1 MNEAVATLPN
11 FRSDN
16 VAMVSPE
23 ILQAIAAA
31 NHGPAA
37 SYGDDDYS
45 KLLNHRFSMLFE
57 TEVTVFPVS
66 TGTAANA
73 LSLAA
78 CARPYGAI
86 YCHEEAHVHTA
97 EGGATEAFTGGAKL
111 LTLPGRNFRIEP
123 AILREALARTA
134 WGVRNRSQPDA
145 VSITQ
150 ASEFGTIYSLADI
163 AEISAI
169 ARDKNLSVH
178 MDGAR
183 FANALARL
191 GCSPGDMTWRA
202 GVDILSFGATKNGA
216 MSADAIVVFDQDL
229 VEPLSYRLRRAGQTW
244 SKMRYASAQL
254 LAYVEDG
261 LYLRLAAKANAVA
274 ARLGAGL
281 AALPDVRLDA
291 PVEANLVFINLPA
304 LAITRLAASGLQF
317 ARRGQEVIRF
327 VARFDSTEQE
337 ADEVIALVERAIT
350 TI

>member
-1 MNEAVATLPN
+1 MNARTLPN

-16 VAMVSPE
+16 VAPVSPE
-23 ILQAIAAA
+23 ILQAIAEA
-31 NHGPAA
+31 NRGPAA
-37 SYGDDDYS
+37 SYGDDEYS
-45 KLLNHRFSMLFE
+45 KLLDDRFSALFE
-57 TEVTVFPVS
+57 TEVTVFPVA

-111 LTLPGRNFRIEP
+111 LTLPGRNFRLEP
-123 AILREALARTA
+123 SILREALAGTA

-150 ASEFGTIYSLADI
+150 ASEFGTVYSLLEI
-163 AEISAI
+163 AEIGTI

-183 FANALARL
+183 FANGLARL
-191 GCSPGDMTWRA
+191 GCSPADMTWRA

-216 MSADAIVVFDQDL
+216 MSADAVVVFDQDL

-244 SKMRYASAQL
+244 SKMRYAAAQL
-254 LAYVEDG
+254 LAYVEDE
-261 LYLRLAAKANAVA
+261 LYLRLAANANAVA

-281 AALPDVRLDA
+281 AALPGVQLVA
-291 PVEANLVFINLPA
+291 PVEANLVFMSLPA
-304 LAITRLAASGLQF
+304 PAITRLAATGLQF
-317 ARRGQEVIRF
+317 ARRGQNIVRF
-327 VARFDSTEQE
+327 VTHFDSTEGE
-337 ADEVIALVERAIT
+337 ADEVIALVHHTIT
-350 TI
+350 QG

>member
-1 MNEAVATLPN
+1 MTSANRTLPN

-16 VAMVSPE
+16 VAPVAPE
-23 ILQAIAAA
+23 ILQAIAEVNRGA
-31 NHGPAA
+31 AA

-45 KLLNHRFSMLFE
+45 ALLNKRFSALFE
-57 TEVTVFPVS
+57 KDVTVFPVP

-73 LSLAA
+73 LSLSS
-78 CARPYGAI
+78 CVRPYGAV
-86 YCHEEAHVHTA
+86 YCHEEAHIHTA

-111 LTLPGRNFRIEP
+111 LAMPGKHFRLEP
-123 AILREALARTA
+123 QLLRAALAGA
-134 WGVRNRSQPDA
+134 GWGIRNRAQPDA

-150 ASEFGTIYSLADI
+150 ASEYGTVYSLA
-163 AEISAI
+163 EIREIGAI
-169 ARDKNLSVH
+169 AHEQNLSVH

-191 GCSPGDMTWRA
+191 GCTPSEMTSRA

-229 VEPLSYRLRRAGQTW
+229 VESLSYRLRRAGLTW
-244 SKMRYASAQL
+244 SKMRYLSAQL

-281 AALPDVRLDA
+281 AALPEVRLVA
-291 PVEANLVFINLPA
+291 PVEANLVFASLPVP
-304 LAITRLAASGLQF
+304 AITRLAATGLQF
-317 ARRGQEVIRF
+317 ARRGQDVVRF
-327 VARFDSTEQE
+327 VTRFDSTEQE
-337 ADEVIALVERAIT
+337 ADEVIALVREAMAGG
-350 TI
+350 